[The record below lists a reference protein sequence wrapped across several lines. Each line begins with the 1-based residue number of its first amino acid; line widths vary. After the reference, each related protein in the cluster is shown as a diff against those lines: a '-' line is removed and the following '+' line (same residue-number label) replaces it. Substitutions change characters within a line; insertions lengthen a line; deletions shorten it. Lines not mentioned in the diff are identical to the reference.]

1 MLWNQNICINC
12 GSKTGPKVIM
22 WKHIQPNDSNEHD
35 IICVLNLGN
44 MNILLASK
52 RSWQKGLYSKSTY
65 PYISVISVVFFCD
78 RETSQ
83 LCPSF
88 ACQSFSPALRCEWEY
103 VTNKNLGI
111 TAIDIGP

>member
-1 MLWNQNICINC
+1 
-12 GSKTGPKVIM
+12 M

-52 RSWQKGLYSKSTY
+52 SLGRGLSSRHLAAPEKLAKGFILQIYI
-65 PYISVISVVFFCD
+65 PISVISVVFFCD
-78 RETSQ
+78 QETSQ

-88 ACQSFSPALRCEWEY
+88 ACQS
-103 VTNKNLGI
+103 
-111 TAIDIGP
+111 